1 MASPRS
7 LAALLLITAACGGRT
22 YTRTYPEPTGDQ
34 VLTRLGETRAKA
46 RSFRASTRMDY
57 WLGDDRV
64 RSKVLIMGEAGAKVR
79 INFLSPAGDSVMA
92 DLACD
97 GAGFVFVD
105 QQNNCV
111 LTGPCNAD
119 SIARFLRVRLAPD
132 DFLSMATGTSPVLD
146 GAQGT
151 VTWDA
156 KRGHEVVDLTAP
168 MGTQKLVFDG
178 RDGRWDMVSSQL
190 STPDG
195 KEVWSLEHKGFTTV
209 KDEAGVEMR
218 VPQKSRF
225 VSPREKADLLVEWQS
240 RTINPEITPD
250 KFQLEPPAGLPR
262 CGARK

>member
-1 MASPRS
+1 MVSPR
-7 LAALLLITAACGGRT
+7 LLPALLLLAACGGRT
-22 YTRTYPEPTGDQ
+22 YTRTYPEPTGEQ
-34 VLTRLGETRAKA
+34 VVTRLAEARARA
-46 RSFRASTRMDY
+46 RSFKATTRMDY
-57 WLGDDRV
+57 WLGDDRI

-97 GAGFVFVD
+97 GSGFVFVD

-132 DFLSMATGTSPVLD
+132 DFLSMATGTAPVLD
-146 GAQGT
+146 GAQGE

-156 KRGHEVVDLTAP
+156 KHGHEVVELTAP
-168 MGTQKLVFDG
+168 TGTQRIVLDG
-178 RDGRWDMVSSQL
+178 RDGRWDLVSSKR

-195 KEVWSLEHKGFTTV
+195 KEVWSLEHKGFATV
-209 KDEAGVEMR
+209 KDEAGAELR
-218 VPQKSRF
+218 VPGKSRF

-240 RTINPEITPD
+240 RTINLEISPD

-262 CGARK
+262 CGEKK